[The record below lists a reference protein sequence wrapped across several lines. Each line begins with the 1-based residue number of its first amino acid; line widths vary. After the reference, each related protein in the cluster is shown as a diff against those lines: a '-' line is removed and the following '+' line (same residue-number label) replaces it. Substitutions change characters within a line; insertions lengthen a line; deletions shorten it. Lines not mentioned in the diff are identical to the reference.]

1 MNRRLRSLS
10 WSGLAKWAAPAV
22 IATLLA
28 ACSGAPSEGD
38 IRSALE
44 RQQKAEAAAT
54 PAMLQSFIPKVELT
68 GVKKLGCEAAGEKA
82 YRCDVEVTVKAMG
95 KVATNSAQ
103 LRLVR
108 GSEGW
113 MVSR

>member
-1 MNRRLRSLS
+1 MSPSNLFPRHATAALS
-10 WSGLAKWAAPAV
+10 AAV
-22 IATLLA
+22 LA

-44 RQQKAEAAAT
+44 RQQQAEAAAT
-54 PAMLQSFIPKVELT
+54 PARMKAVVPQVEIT
-68 GVKKLGCEAAGEKA
+68 GLKKLGCESAGEKA
-82 YRCDVEVTVKAMG
+82 WRCDVEVTVQAMG
-95 KVATNSAQ
+95 RVVTSATK

-113 MVSR
+113 MVSH